1 LKKEWTSQQEE
12 AKKEIQRLKQEQH
25 LLRERVKEQQMSIEN
40 LKTSEVDLQRKLE
53 GMSIKMR
60 QRKDTTMLSKESCA
74 TEFISEDL
82 LLESTA
88 QQLLIEQKEYHN
100 KFHSLMER
108 CERLTNERK
117 QVLDIFNV
125 TMGDGRNDEQ
135 AFLDECRQFLEE
147 KEDRM
152 GRYRTS
158 LSVVSAVQ
166 IQEDK
171 EGDEKKEENDG
182 LTAIRSG

>member
-1 LKKEWTSQQEE
+1 
-12 AKKEIQRLKQEQH
+12 
-25 LLRERVKEQQMSIEN
+25 
-40 LKTSEVDLQRKLE
+40 
-53 GMSIKMR
+53 
-60 QRKDTTMLSKESCA
+60 
-74 TEFISEDL
+74 
-82 LLESTA
+82 
-88 QQLLIEQKEYHN
+88 
-100 KFHSLMER
+100 
-108 CERLTNERK
+108 
-117 QVLDIFNV
+117 
-125 TMGDGRNDEQ
+125 MGDGRNDEQ